1 MATTEP
7 DRNFLT
13 RSDPKGCLPLPPL
26 LAVNARDTATGSVL
40 TMILDHEHVDG
51 ENACHHEE
59 RDPHLGELH
68 MNPRITTS
76 QNDNARAAT
85 APIASLPPNDLR
97 SGNSETVPPLGQELH
112 LAIDSKRRVVRAFA
126 RALGAFLR
134 SI

>member
-1 MATTEP
+1 MIRNDVCLCCCYLAANAYSHP
-7 DRNFLT
+7 DRISSFSPMT
-13 RSDPKGCLPLPPL
+13 
-26 LAVNARDTATGSVL
+26 
-40 TMILDHEHVDG
+40 LDHEHVDG

-76 QNDNARAAT
+76 QNNNARAAT